1 MNKFERVKVS
11 LFLDAYYIQPQLL
24 ILSEA
29 AEGDIAG
36 GEEAEETL
44 PETWYAR
51 FVWVCWE

>member
-36 GEEAEETL
+36 GEEAETL
-44 PETWYAR
+44 PETWYTR
-51 FVWVCWE
+51 FV